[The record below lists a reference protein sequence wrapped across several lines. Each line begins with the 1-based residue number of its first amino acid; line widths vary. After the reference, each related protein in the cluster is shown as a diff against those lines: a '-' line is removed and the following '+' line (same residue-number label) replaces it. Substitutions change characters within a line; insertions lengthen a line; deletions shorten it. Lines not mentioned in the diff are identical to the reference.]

1 MAHLHDLVKQDST
14 VTSSMTGV
22 DYNDYYDH
30 KDDDAMPSFLVFE
43 SQEFARPPS

>member
-1 MAHLHDLVKQDST
+1 MSHLHYLLGEDSNIT
-14 VTSSMTGV
+14 ISMTGV